1 MNKEI
6 LECYL
11 ESTRVANKLSL
22 VVKYVAELYDQ
33 QKRLTE
39 KINALRNNKEEKNE
53 RGTRHSTLLKL
64 L

>member
-22 VVKYVAELYDQ
+22 VVKYVAELTTSR
-33 QKRLTE
+33 K
-39 KINALRNNKEEKNE
+39 
-53 RGTRHSTLLKL
+53 G
-64 L
+64 

>member
-33 QKRLTE
+33 QKRLTK
-39 KINALRNNKEEKNE
+39 KINALRNSKEEKNE
-53 RGTRHSTLLKL
+53 RGT
-64 L
+64 

>member
-33 QKRLTE
+33 QKRLTDR
-39 KINALRNNKEEKNE
+39 KRPTSSMLNSKF
-53 RGTRHSTLLKL
+53 
-64 L
+64 